1 MNTKYVI
8 VGRQQISNRYAAIR
22 GLSFATKAEA
32 EEHVATKMHAYM
44 RQRVH
49 IEERAVKDVDTSQTM
64 HCQCCGRAIHAARGT
79 IAHHGYTRPGWGS
92 QTASC
97 FGAKRL
103 PWEVDRGAVADLIEH
118 LERVLERS
126 IEQRGE
132 VQAETAPVTHNY
144 QIYVRVEFANAGR
157 YSNRTLELTRDTFD
171 AIVRANVDSVFT
183 HRYRATFDEFKARD
197 LDSRDREIEQLKRDI
212 KEFTAKYDGWK
223 QTHKREGDLWVAL

>member
-1 MNTKYVI
+1 MQTKYVI
-8 VGRQQISNRYAAIR
+8 AELINYGRSWRAKP
-22 GLSFATKAEA
+22 GLSFATEAEA
-32 EEHVATKMHAYM
+32 KDWIVTKVADKHRSRYCVETRK
-44 RQRVH
+44 
-49 IEERAVKDVDTSQTM
+49 VKDIDASQTM

-118 LERVLERS
+118 LKRVLERS

-144 QIYVRVEFANAGR
+144 QIYVRVQFANAGR

-171 AIVRANVDSVFT
+171 AIVKANVDDVFK
-183 HRYRATFDEFKARD
+183 HSFRKTFDEFKSRD
-197 LDSRDREIEQLKRDI
+197 LDSRDREIEQLERDI
-212 KEFTAKYDGWK
+212 AEFTAKYDGWK